1 MANSVASSQA
11 QRQDPRQDPFLAFAF
26 SVEIGQQR
34 VAGFSEVS
42 GLAMETEVETLR
54 VGGINDREW
63 QLAGPSR
70 YPSRLLLKRGMGDL
84 AYLWT
89 WYWDVTQGKI
99 ERRDVA
105 LFLHDAKG
113 TRRRSWNFREA
124 CPVKWTGAD
133 LRADVSAIA
142 FESIE
147 LVHRGVLP

>member
-1 MANSVASSQA
+1 MANSVAASQA
-11 QRQDPRQDPFLAFAF
+11 QRQDPYLAFAF
-26 SVEIGQQR
+26 SIEIGQQR

-42 GLAMETEVETLR
+42 GLAMETEVENLR

-70 YPSRLLLKRGMGDL
+70 YPSRLVLKRGMGDV

-89 WYWDVTQGKI
+89 WYQDVSQGKI
-99 ERRDVA
+99 VRRDVA
-105 LFLHDAKG
+105 LFLHDAQG
-113 TRRRSWNFREA
+113 ARRRSWNFRDA
-124 CPVKWTGAD
+124 CPVKWTGAN